1 MKWISPSL
9 ILVSASNR
17 CLVFKTYMTA
27 PLSTQSVLVA
37 ALEEESYTLYCVLV
51 QVAYL
56 RRSQGT
62 NPSFCLKLLSVSVRL
77 AFLERND

>member
-1 MKWISPSL
+1 M
-9 ILVSASNR
+9 A
-17 CLVFKTYMTA
+17 A

-56 RRSQGT
+56 
-62 NPSFCLKLLSVSVRL
+62 
-77 AFLERND
+77 

>member
-9 ILVSASNR
+9 LLVSGSNR
-17 CLVFKTYMTA
+17 CLVFKTYMAA
-27 PLSTQSVLVA
+27 PLSAQSVLVA
-37 ALEEESYTLYCVLV
+37 ALEEESYTLYCVIV

-77 AFLERND
+77 AFLERKD